1 MQESSE
7 KSRGFQ
13 KNSSLPKEKQS
24 GRNLKKAAAKS
35 SSSSQDDDSADEGSV
50 EGSGRRKITH
60 SLVFP
65 NQSKEESSSEDEPII
80 DIVKNQKARPS
91 SSGSNSKKRKS
102 KSKKSSSE
110 SGSESSSSDQPL
122 AKKIKAKA
130 SSKPIKKTADKKSIA
145 VKKEKR
151 SDGNTPTK
159 SKPIK
164 PAKSP
169 KVKSE
174 ADGED
179 GEVEEDYKWW
189 EAGDL
194 SNGLKWTSLQ
204 HQGPLFPPPYEPHGV
219 KMKYD
224 GKPVTLTP
232 AAEEVASF
240 FAALVGTDHANNPTF
255 CKNFFI
261 DFLKVIKDEKEVYCG
276 INLR

>member
-7 KSRGFQ
+7 KSRGLGRKKSLQ
-13 KNSSLPKEKQS
+13 KGKQTE
-24 GRNLKKAAAKS
+24 RKLKKAASKS
-35 SSSSQDDDSADEGSV
+35 SISSQDYNSADDGSTSDDDGSNRGRVITHSIIFRHGSEEESSSQD
-50 EGSGRRKITH
+50 
-60 SLVFP
+60 
-65 NQSKEESSSEDEPII
+65 EPMA
-80 DIVKNQKARPS
+80 DIVKKQKVRPS
-91 SSGSNSKKRKS
+91 SGSSSKKRKS
-102 KSKKSSSE
+102 KKKSSSE

-122 AKKIKAKA
+122 AKKIKGKA
-130 SSKPIKKTADKKSIA
+130 SAKPVKKPADKKAVS
-145 VKKEKR
+145 VKKEKPNAA
-151 SDGNTPTK
+151 GNTPTK
-159 SKPIK
+159 SKPSK

-174 ADGED
+174 GDGED

-194 SNGLKWTSLQ
+194 SSGLKWTTLQ

-219 KMKYD
+219 QVKYD
-224 GKPVTLTP
+224 GKPVKLTP

-261 DFLKVIKDEKEVYCG
+261 DFLKVIKDEKQVHCS
-276 INLR
+276 I